1 VVDGAAPDEAVVAR
15 AADVLR
21 AGGLIVYPTETLYAV
36 GGAGLDPAAARRARL
51 AKGRPDDKPLP
62 LIVADA
68 ETARGLC
75 RSWPAAAD
83 ALAGRFWPGPLTLV
97 LQASPRVP
105 VEVTAGTGT
114 VALRVSGLPLAR
126 AISRAAGP
134 LVSTSANRAGEP
146 PATTCGEALLA
157 VGSAVA
163 LALDGGACTGAPST
177 IVDLSGDRPALLREG
192 AVGWAEL
199 TGLLG

>member
-1 VVDGAAPDEAVVAR
+1 AVVAR
-15 AADVLR
+15 AAEVVR

-68 ETARGLC
+68 DAARGLC
-75 RSWPAAAD
+75 RSWPAAAGS
-83 ALAGRFWPGPLTLV
+83 LAARYWPGPLTLV
-97 LQASPRVP
+97 LPASPRVP
-105 VEVTAGTGT
+105 IEVTAGTGT
-114 VALRVSGLPLAR
+114 VAVRVSGLALAR
-126 AISRAAGP
+126 AISRAGGP

-146 PATTCGEALLA
+146 AATTCGAALLA
-157 VGSAVA
+157 VGSAIA

-177 IVDLSGDRPALLREG
+177 IVDLTGDRPALLREG
-192 AVGWAEL
+192 AVAWAEL
-199 TGLLG
+199 TSLLG